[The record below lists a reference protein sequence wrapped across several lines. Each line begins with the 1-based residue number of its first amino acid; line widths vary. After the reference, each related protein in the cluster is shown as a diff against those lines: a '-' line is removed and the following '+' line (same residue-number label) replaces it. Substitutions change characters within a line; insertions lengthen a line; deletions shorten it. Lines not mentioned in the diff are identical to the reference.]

1 VKLIFYSLLLT
12 CLTQC
17 NQPATPP
24 SANVFKTTAITQAKS
39 YDAIKNEIAV
49 KRVDYKKVYF
59 SSNTLQQKAL
69 LKEICAYWAGCLSNE
84 LFDQW
89 NGTTWDFNG
98 VANHPGDGS
107 IACGYFVTT
116 LLRDMGLVINRQ
128 KLATCAS
135 SEMMKKLAPN
145 QKLLN
150 LSYLDYHAFNERLK
164 NTGTAVY
171 IIGLDFHTGFIVND
185 GSETWFIHSNYI
197 NRRGVTKEPVATS
210 AALRAS
216 KTRWMVSLTGDKDFL
231 VNWLKK

>member
-1 VKLIFYSLLLT
+1 MKLIFYSLLFA

-17 NQPATPP
+17 NQPATPAP
-24 SANVFKTTAITQAKS
+24 APQAIVVAKS
-39 YDAIKNEIAV
+39 YTIIQEEIDR
-49 KRVDYKKVYF
+49 KRVAYKNLYF
-59 SSNTLQQKAL
+59 SSNPVQQKVL
-69 LKEICAYWAGCLSNE
+69 LNEINAYWAGCISNE
-84 LFDQW
+84 LYNQW
-89 NGTTWDFNG
+89 KGTSWDFNG
-98 VANHPGDGS
+98 VANYPGDGS

-116 LLRDMGLVINRQ
+116 LMRDMGVAINRQ

-135 SEMMKKLAPN
+135 SEMMKKLTPG
-145 QKLLN
+145 QQLSN
-150 LSYLDYHAFNERLK
+150 LSYLNYDAFNDRLK
-164 NTGTAVY
+164 STGTAVY